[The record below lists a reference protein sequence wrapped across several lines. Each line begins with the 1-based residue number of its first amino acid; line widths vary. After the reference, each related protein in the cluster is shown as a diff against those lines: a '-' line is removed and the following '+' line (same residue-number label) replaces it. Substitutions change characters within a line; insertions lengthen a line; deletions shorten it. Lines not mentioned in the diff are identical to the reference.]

1 MDKQK
6 EFDVICIGQVTQDIV
21 MTNLELNTEKFFQNA
36 TCAEEL
42 IFTSGGD
49 AVNESVTLAKL
60 GDRASLLARLDCSP
74 VGNMILEDIE
84 QHIDTSLLVRR
95 EDCRVPSVVVAIQP
109 DGEHY
114 FLVGPSQNYGLEP
127 EDIDFSV
134 FERTKVV
141 SAASLYSL
149 GEMDGEGIR
158 LVFRKAKACGA
169 VTVAD
174 LNTDI
179 KSLGPDAFHDLYKDI
194 DYLLP
199 SYEEAEYVTG
209 QSELPAMAQFFLE
222 KGARHVVIKCGSKG
236 AYYQDADET
245 FQIGAFPVKA
255 LDTTGCG
262 DNFVAGFIHGL
273 LKGWSHKKCVTFASA
288 TGAVNAMSYGGHLGV
303 TGEEQILEFLEKNE
317 I

>member
-1 MDKQK
+1 MGGQK
-6 EFDVICIGQVTQDIV
+6 DFDVICLGQVTQDIV
-21 MTNLELNTEKFFQNA
+21 MTNLELDTNKFFQNA

-60 GDRASLLARLDCSP
+60 GDQSALLARLDCSP

-84 QHIDTSLLVRR
+84 RYIDTSLLVRR

-114 FLVGPSQNYGLEP
+114 FLVGPSHNYGLEP

-149 GEMDGEGIR
+149 GAMDGEGIR
-158 LVFRKAKACGA
+158 MVFAKAKACGA

-179 KSLGPDAFHDLYKDI
+179 KGLGPDAFDDLYKDI

-209 QSELPAMAQFFLE
+209 QSELPAMAGYFLE
-222 KGARHVVIKCGSKG
+222 KGAGHVVIKCGGKG
-236 AYYQDADET
+236 AYYQDQEES
-245 FQIGAFPVKA
+245 FQMDAFPVKT

-273 LKGWSHKKCVTFASA
+273 LKGWSHKECVRFACA

-303 TGEEQILEFLEKNE
+303 TGEEQILELL
-317 I
+317 

>member
-1 MDKQK
+1 MEKQK
-6 EFDVICIGQVTQDIV
+6 EFDVICLGQVTQDIV

-60 GDRASLLARLDCSP
+60 GDKPALLARLDCSP
-74 VGNMILEDIE
+74 VGNMILEDI
-84 QHIDTSLLVRR
+84 QKYVDTSLLVRK

-109 DGEHY
+109 GGEHY
-114 FLVGPSQNYGLEP
+114 FLLGPSRNYGLEP
-127 EDIDFSV
+127 EDIDFAV

-158 LVFRKAKACGA
+158 MVFKKAKECGA

-179 KSLGPDAFHDLYKDI
+179 KSLGPGAFDDLYHDI

-199 SYEEAEYVTG
+199 SCEEAEYVTG
-209 QSELPAMAQFFLE
+209 LSELPAMAKYFLE
-222 KGARHVVIKCGSKG
+222 KGAGHVVIKCGSKG
-236 AYYQDADET
+236 AYYQDADEAFET
-245 FQIGAFPVKA
+245 DAFPVKA

-273 LKGWSHKKCVTFASA
+273 LKGWNHKACVRFACA
-288 TGAVNAMSYGGHLGV
+288 AGAVNAMSYGGHLGV
-303 TGEEQILEFLEKNE
+303 SGEEQVLEFLEKAGN
-317 I
+317 

>member
-1 MDKQK
+1 MMQEGKR
-6 EFDVICIGQVTQDIV
+6 FDVICLGQVTQDIV

-60 GDRASLLARLDCSP
+60 GNHAALLARLDCSS
-74 VGNMILEDIE
+74 VGEMILSDI
-84 QHIDTSLLVRR
+84 QKYVDTSLLVRK

-109 DGEHY
+109 GGEHY
-114 FLVGPSQNYGLEP
+114 FLLGPSKNYGLELA
-127 EDIDFSV
+127 DIDMDIIGQ
-134 FERTKVV
+134 TKII

-158 LVFRKAKACGA
+158 KIFRNAKQAGTI
-169 VTVAD
+169 TVAD
-174 LNTDI
+174 LNTDLRG
-179 KSLGPDAFHDLYKDI
+179 LGPAAFDNLYQDV

-199 SYEEAEYVTG
+199 SFEEAQYVTG
-209 QSELPAMAQFFLE
+209 KNELSQMAEYFLK
-222 KGARHVVIKCGSKG
+222 KGAGHVVIKCGSKG
-236 AYYQDADET
+236 AYYQDAEDN
-245 FQIGAFPVKA
+245 FFAKAYPIKA

-273 LKGWSHKKCVTFASA
+273 LKGWGHEECVRFAGA
-288 TGAVNAMSYGGHLGV
+288 VGAVNAMSYGGHLGV
-303 TGEEQILEFLEKNE
+303 TGEEQILKFMEDRK
-317 I
+317 